1 MKSTWFVSKG
11 PRILRSSAV
20 KYVLGSNCTQK
31 NFDRTLNELSN
42 GVQLNEILLEI
53 NRQMLI

>member
-1 MKSTWFVSKG
+1 MKSTWFVSKS
-11 PRILRSSAV
+11 PRILRSSAA
-20 KYVLGSNCTQK
+20 KLLLGSNCTQK
-31 NFDRTLNELSN
+31 TFDRALNELSN

>member
-20 KYVLGSNCTQK
+20 KHLLGSNYAQK
-31 NFDRTLNELSN
+31 NFDRALNELSN
-42 GVQLNEILLEI
+42 NVQLNEILLEI
-53 NRQMLI
+53 NRQKLI

>member
-1 MKSTWFVSKG
+1 MKSLWFVSKS

-20 KYVLGSNCTQK
+20 KHLLGSNYTQK
-31 NFDRTLNELSN
+31 TFDRALNELSN

>member
-1 MKSTWFVSKG
+1 MKSLWFVSKS

-20 KYVLGSNCTQK
+20 ESLLGSNYAQK
-31 NFDRTLNELSN
+31 TFDRTLNELSN

-53 NRQMLI
+53 NRQKLI